1 MQDDQVL
8 NIASHLRRMAEAR
21 PFQRAVVAPA
31 GRDRAGRV
39 AYAHLT
45 FRQLDQE
52 SDRIAFGLEAI
63 GIGRGARTI
72 VMVPPSLELFAL
84 TFALFK
90 AGAIPVMVDPGM
102 GLQRMMA
109 CFAET
114 GPEAFIG
121 IPPAHVLRIVQPRF
135 FAKVQTAVTV
145 GRRWFWGG
153 PTLQQL
159 RSRPWSPFPLAP
171 TTPDETAA
179 ILFTTGSTGPA
190 KGVVYTHGIFDAQVR
205 HIRDHFQIEAGEI
218 DLPTFPL
225 FALFDPALGMTAVIP
240 DMDPTRPAK
249 VDPTKIIEAILD
261 QGVTNMFASPALLK
275 RVGGFAAAHEVR
287 FPSLQRVVSAGA
299 PVPPAEIEQF
309 SGILTES
316 ARIHT
321 PYGATEAMPILSI
334 DSEEILTETR
344 ALTEKGFGICVG
356 RPLEGIT
363 VKIIRIE
370 DEPINRWH
378 ERLVVGDGEIGEITV
393 RGDLV
398 TAAYHERHVETA
410 LAKIADEDGFWHR
423 MGDLGWQDKKG
434 RVWFCGRKS
443 HRVVAA
449 EETLFT
455 IPCEAIFNAHPGVA
469 HSALVGVGPAGAQE
483 PVVCIELSK
492 AGRGM
497 PRKALRAELLD
508 LAATHAHTH
517 LIQTVLFHREFP
529 VDIRHNSKIFRE
541 KLAVWA
547 AARLGR
553 HKSKR
558 LGDAENPVEERETP
572 PEDAG
577 ASPQDSSTIPEDAVR
592 TPRDRVSPP
601 QEAETPPKNPAMPP
615 KGDETVSEEISITQ
629 KYRMTLNGDTDERTE

>member
-1 MQDDQVL
+1 MQDDRFF
-8 NIASHLRRMAEAR
+8 NIASRLHQMAEER

-52 SDRIAFGLEAI
+52 SDRIAFGLERS
-63 GIGRGARTI
+63 GIGHGTRTI
-72 VMVPPSLELFAL
+72 VMVRPSLELFAL
-84 TFALFK
+84 AFALFK
-90 AGAIPVMVDPGM
+90 AGAVPVMVDPGM
-102 GLQRMMA
+102 GLRRMMA

-121 IPPAHVLRIVQPRF
+121 IPPAHVLRTLNPKF
-135 FAKVQTAVTV
+135 FSTVQTAVTV

-159 RSRPWSPFPLAP
+159 RSRPWAPFPLAP

-205 HIRDHFQIEAGEI
+205 RIRDHFQIAPGEI

-261 QGVTNMFASPALLK
+261 HGVTNMFASPALLK

-287 FPSLQRVVSAGA
+287 FPSLKRVVSAGA
-299 PVPPAEIEQF
+299 PVPPADIEQF
-309 SGILTES
+309 SGILTDS

-321 PYGATEAMPILSI
+321 PYGATEAMPVLNI
-334 DSEEILTETR
+334 DSGEILTETR
-344 ALTEKGFGICVG
+344 HLTEQGFGICVG

-363 VKIIRIE
+363 VEIIRIE
-370 DEPINRWH
+370 DEPINRWS
-378 ERLVVGDGEIGEITV
+378 ERLVVGDGEIGEIAV
-393 RGDLV
+393 RGDIV
-398 TAAYHERHVETA
+398 TAAYYERHVETA
-410 LAKIADEDGFWHR
+410 LAKIADDDGFWHR
-423 MGDLGWQDKKG
+423 MGDLGWRDKKG
-434 RVWFCGRKS
+434 RIWFCGRKS
-443 HRVVAA
+443 HRVVTA

-455 IPCEAIFNAHPGVA
+455 IPCEAIFNAHPGVYR
-469 HSALVGVGPAGAQE
+469 SALVGVGPAGQQQ
-483 PVVCIELSK
+483 PVICIELSPE
-492 AGRGM
+492 GRRM

-508 LAATHAHTH
+508 LAATHAHTQ
-517 LIQTVLFHREFP
+517 LIQTVLFHKAFP

-547 AARLGR
+547 AGRLGR
-553 HKSKR
+553 HKQQHI
-558 LGDAENPVEERETP
+558 GDTAP
-572 PEDAG
+572 PTEDG
-577 ASPQDSSTIPEDAVR
+577 
-592 TPRDRVSPP
+592 VSPP
-601 QEAETPPKNPAMPP
+601 QEAVNTPQDLVTQAE
-615 KGDETVSEEISITQ
+615 DTETVSEGRAALPKNEEIAPDEILITK
-629 KYRMTLNGDTDERTE
+629 KYRMPLNEDTDESAK